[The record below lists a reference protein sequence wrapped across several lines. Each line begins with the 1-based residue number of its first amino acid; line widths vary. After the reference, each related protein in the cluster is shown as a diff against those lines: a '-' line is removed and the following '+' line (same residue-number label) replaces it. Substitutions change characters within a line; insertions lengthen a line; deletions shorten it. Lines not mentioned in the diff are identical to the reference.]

1 MGKRRKLDLHIT
13 RFFYSGSLLVPAVFV
28 ASLATSLVKT
38 HSVYANEPLP
48 VEEESVARDLAKQ
61 SAEKS
66 KATDNSNQSTI
77 PAGEQKSKE
86 ADTALSEDAP
96 VQAPVEPV
104 VQAAKPVPRVVA
116 NRIQPRLF
124 LDEPIQSG
132 KIDRRSWAIGG
143 ALSSLSIPTPIFT
156 VSGDPEGPALCL
168 TAAVHGDE
176 LNGVEIIRRV
186 IYGLDPTQLRG
197 TIIAVPVVN
206 VHGFQRASR
215 YLPDRR
221 DLNRYFPGDP
231 KGSSAARIGHAFFSE
246 VISHCTWLVDIH
258 TGSFHRTNL
267 PQLRANL
274 LDDSV
279 RKLTELFG
287 QSVVLH
293 SEGAEG
299 TLRRAA
305 TDAGIPAFT
314 IETGEPLRF
323 QPEEV
328 AEGVKGIQSLMRG
341 LGLMDGKPNSS
352 RDQSVFYRS
361 MWLRAD
367 QGGILFSQ
375 AKLGDKVTP
384 GQVLGSVT
392 DPISNAGSF
401 IHSPVKGRIVG
412 MAVNQMVMPGFAA
425 YHVGVT
431 EEAPIDAFIESSS
444 DSDGDFE
451 VAPK

>member
-1 MGKRRKLDLHIT
+1 
-13 RFFYSGSLLVPAVFV
+13 
-28 ASLATSLVKT
+28 
-38 HSVYANEPLP
+38 
-48 VEEESVARDLAKQ
+48 
-61 SAEKS
+61 
-66 KATDNSNQSTI
+66 
-77 PAGEQKSKE
+77 
-86 ADTALSEDAP
+86 
-96 VQAPVEPV
+96 
-104 VQAAKPVPRVVA
+104 
-116 NRIQPRLF
+116 
-124 LDEPIQSG
+124 
-132 KIDRRSWAIGG
+132 
-143 ALSSLSIPTPIFT
+143 LSITTPIFT
-156 VSGDPEGPALCL
+156 VSGNPQGPALCL

-186 IYGLDPTQLRG
+186 IYGLDPTQLQG

-221 DLNRYFPGDP
+221 DLNRFFPGDP
-231 KGSSAARIGHAFFSE
+231 KGSSAARIAHAFFSD
-246 VISHCTWLVDIH
+246 VISQCTWLVDIH

-274 LDDSV
+274 IDERV
-279 RKLTELFG
+279 RNLTEMFG
-287 QSVVLH
+287 DGVVLH
-293 SEGAEG
+293 SEGAKG

-328 AEGVKGIQSLMRG
+328 AAGVDGILSLMRG
-341 LGLMDGKPNSS
+341 LGLISGKPN
-352 RDQSVFYRS
+352 RIDEQSVFYRS

-375 AKLGDKVTP
+375 VGLGDSVKE

-401 IHSPVKGRIVG
+401 IHAPVNGRIVG

-425 YHVGVT
+425 YHLGV
-431 EEAPIDAFIESSS
+431 IESEPIEGLI
-444 DSDGDFE
+444 GDDIESEFE
-451 VAPK
+451 IVP